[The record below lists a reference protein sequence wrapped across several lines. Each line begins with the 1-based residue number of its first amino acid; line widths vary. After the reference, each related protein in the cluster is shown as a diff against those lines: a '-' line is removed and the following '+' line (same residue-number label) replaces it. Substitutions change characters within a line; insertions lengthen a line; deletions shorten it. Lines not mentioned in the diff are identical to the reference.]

1 MVTHPA
7 REAVV
12 ADTTD
17 DAGKARASKA
27 KVVRH
32 AGMVVAMVTG
42 KAREII
48 KATAIT
54 RGKALKVM
62 EAKATADKAATVVA
76 RAKPTA
82 VVVRVAT
89 VIKATRDIRVAA
101 DNNVVKVVADATVN
115 SKVVTAVVVK
125 AATRT
130 SSDDTRVGTIPLAP
144 LQTSLLS
151 LYQEWMFLVK
161 TSCWHLQYQPSH
173 SSLPSQVFWN
183 CTPRGMASFANSNAT

>member
-42 KAREII
+42 KARETI

-62 EAKATADKAATVVA
+62 VAKATVVRAATVDKVVA
-76 RAKPTA
+76 KAKLTTA
-82 VVVRVAT
+82 VVRVAT
-89 VIKATRDIRVAA
+89 VIKARDSKVATRVAA
-101 DNNVVKVVADATVN
+101 DNNVVKVVADATAN
-115 SKVVTAVVVK
+115 SKVATVVVK

-130 SSDDTRVGTIPLAP
+130 SSGVIRVGTIFLA
-144 LQTSLLS
+144 LLLTSLLNPY
-151 LYQEWMFLVK
+151 LGWMCLVK
-161 TSCWHLQYQPSH
+161 TSCWHHRYPLS
-173 SSLPSQVFWN
+173 
-183 CTPRGMASFANSNAT
+183 PR